1 MRSPE
6 LEALRSKL
14 DSIDDELLD
23 LLSER
28 AHVVAEIWAWKR
40 KNGVERIDPER
51 ERALRE
57 RLLSRAES
65 LGLSRAAIERVLA
78 QIIGNSLK

>member
-1 MRSPE
+1 MTPPD

-23 LLSER
+23 VLAER
-28 AHVVAEIWAWKR
+28 AQVVAEIWAWKQ
-40 KNGVERIDPER
+40 KNGVERIDPDR

-65 LGLSRAAIERVLA
+65 LGLARAAIERVLA
-78 QIIGNSLK
+78 QIIGNPLK

>member
-1 MRSPE
+1 MTTE
-6 LEALRSKL
+6 LEALRAKL

-23 LLSER
+23 VLAER
-28 AHVVAEIWAWKR
+28 AQVVAEIWAWKQAH
-40 KNGVERIDPER
+40 GVERVDPER

-65 LGLSRAAIERVLA
+65 VGLSRQAIERVLA
-78 QIIGNSLK
+78 QIIGHALR